1 MPPRLLTVTFFVHL
15 LCASGAYAQAPA
27 AGSYDFSYRVSGD
40 RRVAP
45 VQVFDDGRSTYVQFK
60 TGQTVPAIFTIDQQ
74 GERLASYTATSPYV
88 VISGTAKELVMR
100 IGGVSATVQYEGAPR
115 RNPQFAAAPAD
126 DDLDMAAPIAA
137 SRAFPVTGAAM
148 ATRTVA
154 ARAPASPARP
164 IGGSLVF
171 DAALADQN
179 MRKVLSRWARMAGW
193 AFEAEHWTVDVDIP
207 LAGAASFGA
216 DFKGSVRALLASTE
230 LSSRPLQPCF
240 YSNNVM
246 RVVPL
251 AEPCDRTVAIS
262 ATR

>member
-15 LCASGAYAQAPA
+15 LCTQGAYAQAPA

-45 VQVFDDGRSTYVQFK
+45 VQVFDDGRNTYVQFK
-60 TGQTVPAIFTIDQQ
+60 TGQTIPAIFTTDPG

-88 VISGTAKELVMR
+88 VINGTARELVMR
-100 IGGVSATVQYEGAPR
+100 IGGISATVQYEGSPR
-115 RNPQFAAAPAD
+115 RSPQIAAVHAD
-126 DDLDMAAPIAA
+126 DELDMPAPIAA
-137 SRAFPVTGAAM
+137 SRTFPVAGTAV

-154 ARAPASPARP
+154 ARGPASATRP
-164 IGGSLVF
+164 IAGSLVF

-179 MRKVLSRWARMAGW
+179 MRKVLSRWARIAGW
-193 AFEAEHWTVDVDIP
+193 SFDAEHWTVDVDIP
-207 LAGAASFGA
+207 LAGAASFGS

-230 LSSRPLQPCF
+230 LSGRPLQPCF

-262 ATR
+262 ASR

>member
-1 MPPRLLTVTFFVHL
+1 MPPRLLTVTLFAHL
-15 LCASGAYAQAPA
+15 LCAHAAYAQAPA
-27 AGSYDFSYRVSGD
+27 AGAYDFSYRVSGD

-45 VQVFDDGRSTYVQFK
+45 VQVFDDGRNTYVQFK
-60 TGQTVPAIFTIDQQ
+60 TGQTVPAIFTADDS
-74 GERLASYTATSPYV
+74 GERLASYTSTSPYV
-88 VISGTAKELVMR
+88 VINGTTRELVMR
-100 IGGVSATVQYEGAPR
+100 IGGVSATAQYEGAPR
-115 RNPQFAAAPAD
+115 RSPQLAAVSAD
-126 DDLDMAAPIAA
+126 EDPGMPVSMAA
-137 SRAFPVTGAAM
+137 SRPLPAAGAAM
-148 ATRTVA
+148 AARTVA
-154 ARAPASPARP
+154 ARAPASAARP

-193 AFEAEHWTVDVDIP
+193 SFEAEHWTVDVDIP
-207 LAGAASFGA
+207 LAGAASFGS

-262 ATR
+262 VSR